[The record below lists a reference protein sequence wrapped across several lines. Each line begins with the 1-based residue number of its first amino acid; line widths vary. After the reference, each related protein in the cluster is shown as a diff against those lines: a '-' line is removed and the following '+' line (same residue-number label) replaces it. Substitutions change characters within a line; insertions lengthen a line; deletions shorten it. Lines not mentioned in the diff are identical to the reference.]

1 MEEMNIGPSQEE
13 KVKRMFGWMM
23 ATDFVRRLEKYGKFH

>member
-23 ATDFVRRLEKYGKFH
+23 ATDLYAV